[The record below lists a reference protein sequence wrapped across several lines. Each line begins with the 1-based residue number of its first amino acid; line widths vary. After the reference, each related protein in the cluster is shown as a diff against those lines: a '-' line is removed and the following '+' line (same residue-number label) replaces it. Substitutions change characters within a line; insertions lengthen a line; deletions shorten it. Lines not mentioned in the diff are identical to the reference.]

1 MQLGSRRGLWRNSK
15 GDLIE
20 HGTGYDRK
28 NLIFKDGFNSI
39 VKDALKQRDY
49 ADDVRL
55 IGKVAKMI
63 REDMHLHDGFVVD
76 GKFNESCLS
85 QSVSSLLKILIS
97 MILYGPSMQGAD
109 SQQSLSVS
117 QLLFTNS
124 RKKSRVNI
132 KASYK
137 KK

>member
-1 MQLGSRRGLWRNSK
+1 MQLGSKRGFWRNSK

-49 ADDVRL
+49 ANNVRL
-55 IGKVAKMI
+55 IGKVAKI
-63 REDMHLHDGFVVD
+63 RENMFLHDGFVFD
-76 GKFNESCLS
+76 GKFNESCQS
-85 QSVSSLLKILIS
+85 QSVPSLLKTLIS
-97 MILYGPSMQGAD
+97 MILDGPSMQGAD